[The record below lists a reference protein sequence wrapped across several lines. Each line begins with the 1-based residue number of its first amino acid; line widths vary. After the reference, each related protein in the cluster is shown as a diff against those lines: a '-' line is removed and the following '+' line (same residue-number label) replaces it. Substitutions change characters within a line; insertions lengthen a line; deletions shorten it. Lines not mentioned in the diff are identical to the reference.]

1 MIRTVLLGNGIFLG
15 RLAKLAGLARKPL
28 QKALFFVIMGLAW
41 FHDALADQITNPI
54 SSGTFQDLAG
64 NIAKQLAVIAP
75 TIGVFFIILG
85 GLQYVFAG
93 DSEEKVKKAHKTL
106 TWALIG
112 TAVVIGAEILV
123 YAVVNTSKQI

>member
-1 MIRTVLLGNGIFLG
+1 MIQRIMLENGIFG
-15 RLAKLAGLARKPL
+15 RTL
-28 QKALFFVIMGLAW
+28 QKVLFFVILGLVG
-41 FHDALADQITNPI
+41 FHEVLADDNVIQNPI
-54 SSGTFQDLAG
+54 GSNTFQELATG
-64 NIAKQLAVIAP
+64 IAKQLAVIAP
-75 TIGVFFIILG
+75 SIGVLFIIIG

-123 YAVVNTSKQI
+123 YAVKNTAKLL

>member
-1 MIRTVLLGNGIFLG
+1 MISGFSLKNLISGGTLQKVLFFAIL
-15 RLAKLAGLARKPL
+15 GLARFHEVL
-28 QKALFFVIMGLAW
+28 ADDNVIKNPILSNTFQELAQGLAR
-41 FHDALADQITNPI
+41 
-54 SSGTFQDLAG
+54 
-64 NIAKQLAVIAP
+64 QLAVIAP
-75 TIGVFFIILG
+75 SIGVFFVVLG

-123 YAVVNTSKQI
+123 YAVKNTAKSL